1 MHIALVGGIGL
12 AATEHYYRGLIERH
26 DRSGVPLELTIVH
39 ADVREL
45 ARNVAALARQRQA
58 EVSAGLI
65 RRLAGAGA
73 QFAAVTSMG
82 GHFCIGELAPL
93 SPLPLLNAI
102 PHLEVAIRERGL
114 MRIGILGTKLVM
126 ETGLYGGIS
135 SATIVAP
142 KVTHSNVYIGATLKW
157 PRPVGSPRASDKRF
171 SRRGNG
177 CIGIWVPRPSFS
189 AEPTCSSP
197 SRVRTADFLCS
208 IARQSTWMPYT
219 TGLSASRGDGRCHL
233 YPCQPARED
242 RTKKRAAGC
251 APIRDSWR
259 CRDRLIQSR

>member
-157 PRPVGSPRASDKRF
+157 PRPVGSPRARMDASESGYRGHP
-171 SRRGNG
+171 SRRNRP
-177 CIGIWVPRPSFS
+177 VPRLRGSELRISCARLRGNPHGCHTR
-189 AEPTCSSP
+189 PGCRPVGVMGDVTCTHASPRARTVLRSVPLGALPFGIAGDAGTASSNHG
-197 SRVRTADFLCS
+197 REVRC
-208 IARQSTWMPYT
+208 
-219 TGLSASRGDGRCHL
+219 
-233 YPCQPARED
+233 
-242 RTKKRAAGC
+242 
-251 APIRDSWR
+251 
-259 CRDRLIQSR
+259 